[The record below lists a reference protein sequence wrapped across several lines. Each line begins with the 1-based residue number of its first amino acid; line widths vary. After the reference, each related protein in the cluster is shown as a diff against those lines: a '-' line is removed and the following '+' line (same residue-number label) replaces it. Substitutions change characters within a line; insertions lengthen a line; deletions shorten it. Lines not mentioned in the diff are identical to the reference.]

1 MDKKELCH
9 QIDLLQNQLD
19 QLDSKLQA
27 QNYHL
32 VQTTQ
37 DLNDQK
43 STSTQIRLL
52 AEDSERALDELRRQL
67 GIKHE
72 ELHNFEQANF
82 RLEKKLMDS
91 QELNRSHKDE
101 INSLRMTV
109 HSLDKDKDDLLM
121 ASDEKAVENVTLK
134 QDLASKL
141 REVDELNQQLAQLDA
156 ALDRANDEL
165 KSRLKE
171 ISQMRGQIEHI
182 TEENNDLH
190 RRYES
195 GSRENKRLQDDLIT
209 VTRENQVLHCEL
221 DKSNGD
227 KDHMKEQLQD
237 YINEVHKFEELLN
250 QKEHDRSNLLD
261 QYRDITN
268 ELNDMKM
275 TLNSFE
281 SETNN
286 LKVECQMKHTENKH
300 IRERLDRIER
310 EYQQVK
316 IIFKGS

>member
-9 QIDLLQNQLD
+9 QIDLLQSQLGQLD
-19 QLDSKLQA
+19 AKVQA

-32 VQTTQ
+32 AQTTQ
-37 DLNDQK
+37 DLNEQK
-43 STSTQIRLL
+43 STSTQIRLM

-67 GIKHE
+67 GLKHE
-72 ELHNFEQANF
+72 EVHNFEQATF
-82 RLEKKLMDS
+82 RLEKKLMDL
-91 QELNRSHKDE
+91 QEINRSLKDE

-109 HSLDKDKDDLLM
+109 HALDKDKDDLLG
-121 ASDEKAVENVTLK
+121 ALDEKAVENVALK
-134 QDLASKL
+134 QDLADKM
-141 REVDELNQQLAQLDA
+141 RDVDELNQQLAQLDA
-156 ALDRANDEL
+156 ALDRANEEL
-165 KSRLKE
+165 KARLKE
-171 ISQMRGQIEHI
+171 ISQMRTQVERVS
-182 TEENNDLH
+182 EENSDLH

-195 GSRENKRLQDDLIT
+195 GARENKRLQDDLIT

-227 KDHMKEQLQD
+227 KDHLKEQLQD
-237 YINEVHKFEELLN
+237 YINEVQKFEELLN

-286 LKVECQMKHTENKH
+286 LKVDCQMKHAENKRL
-300 IRERLDRIER
+300 RERLDQIER
-310 EYQQVK
+310 EFQQVNNK
-316 IIFKGS
+316 Q